1 VAPHIIPEPRTKLLV
16 HPDEMA
22 ENSFTIHMEAGS
34 RLSSLNGALSSS
46 QPSRTKEICFDM
58 EMSVPG
64 LEDGYTANVKLV
76 TAWAILLASYANES
90 TFSIV
95 ATKEST
101 HVRSLSL
108 VVEWWM
114 RVADLTRHIEDQ
126 LGDILPGPSTEAKGV
141 QYMFVTAAQHEI
153 ARSDASRDDDLLL
166 LRCYTSDNTIHI
178 GSSLGTSPEDN
189 AYSLHIQQ
197 QWQYILR
204 EICCPGGMEGS
215 LADLKA
221 INMRDLHQVWSWNAQ
236 VPHGNDYDCIHHAFM
251 RRAKRHP
258 GLPAV
263 YAHDGEWTYRELDDL
278 STRLAHA
285 LIHQRLQSDQIV
297 LIYME
302 KSKWV
307 PVAQL
312 AVMKAGCASTL
323 LDASLPL
330 QRQRVIA
337 NLVQAGYVLT
347 SSSYA
352 KSSTELGSEI
362 VSVVINTETSQQ
374 WPSAQPTL
382 LPVVGSAQRLYLVFT
397 SGSTGTPKGVVI
409 THQNYASAVATQSRQ
424 LGFQR
429 FDRVFDFTSYAFDV
443 GQSYTTHDK
452 GC

>member
-1 VAPHIIPEPRTKLLV
+1 MTEDLSTIYMG
-16 HPDEMA
+16 DE
-22 ENSFTIHMEAGS
+22 S
-34 RLSSLNGALSSS
+34 RLSSLHGALSSS
-46 QPSRTKEICFDM
+46 QPSRDKEICFDM
-58 EMSVPG
+58 EISVTG
-64 LEDGYTANVKLV
+64 LEDGYKANVKLV
-76 TAWAILLASYANES
+76 TAWAILLASYENES
-90 TFSIV
+90 TFSIFS
-95 ATKEST
+95 TKEST
-101 HVRSLSL
+101 HGKSLRL

-126 LGDILPGPSTEAKGV
+126 LGDILPGPLTEAKDI
-141 QYMFVTAAQHEI
+141 QRIFVTVAQHESVN
-153 ARSDASRDDDLLL
+153 SDTTRNDNLLI
-166 LRCYTSDNTIHI
+166 LRCYTSNNKVHI
-178 GSSLGTSPEDN
+178 GSSLGASPEDN
-189 AYSLHIQQ
+189 SFSIHIQQ
-197 QWQYILR
+197 QWQYILQ
-204 EICCPGGMEGS
+204 EICCSDGMGIS

-251 RRAKRHP
+251 RRARRHP

-263 YAHDGEWTYRELDDL
+263 CAHDGEWTYRELDKL

-285 LIHQRLQSDQIV
+285 LIHRNLQPNQIV

-312 AVMKAGCASTL
+312 AIMKSGCASTV

-330 QRQRVIA
+330 ERQKVIA
-337 NLVQAGYVLT
+337 NLVRAGHVLT

-352 KSSTELGSEI
+352 ESATELGSGLE
-362 VSVVINTETSQQ
+362 SVVINRETSQQ
-374 WPSAQPTL
+374 WPPDEPTF
-382 LPVVGSAQRLYLVFT
+382 LPVVSPTQRLYLVFT

-409 THQNYASAVATQSRQ
+409 THQNYASAIATQSRQ

-443 GQSYTTHDK
+443 GQSNTAHSK
-452 GC
+452 GY

>member
-1 VAPHIIPEPRTKLLV
+1 
-16 HPDEMA
+16 MA
-22 ENSFTIHMEAGS
+22 ENFSTIYMGDECHP
-34 RLSSLNGALSSS
+34 SSPHDALSSS
-46 QPSRTKEICFDM
+46 QPSRDKEICFDM
-58 EMSVPG
+58 ETSVTG

-76 TAWAILLASYANES
+76 TAWAILLASYSNES
-90 TFSIV
+90 TFSISS
-95 ATKEST
+95 TKEST
-101 HVRSLSL
+101 QGRSLSF

-126 LGDILPGPSTEAKGV
+126 LGDILPGPLTEAKDA
-141 QYMFVTAAQHEI
+141 QRIFVTVAQHESVN
-153 ARSDASRDDDLLL
+153 SDATRDDSLLI
-166 LRCYTSDNTIHI
+166 LRCYTSDNKIHI
-178 GSSLGTSPEDN
+178 GSSLGISPEDN
-189 AYSLHIQQ
+189 AFSVHIQQ

-204 EICCPGGMEGS
+204 EICCPDGMEGS
-215 LADLKA
+215 LADLKT

-251 RRAKRHP
+251 RRARRHP

-263 YAHDGEWTYRELDDL
+263 CAHDGQWTYRELDKL

-285 LIHQRLQSDQIV
+285 LIHQNLQPNQIV

-312 AVMKAGCASTL
+312 AVMKAGCASTV

-330 QRQRVIA
+330 GRQKIIA
-337 NLVQAGYVLT
+337 NLVQASYVLT

-352 KSSTELGSEI
+352 KSATELGSELG
-362 VSVVINTETSQQ
+362 SVVINTETSQQ
-374 WPSAQPTL
+374 WPPAEPMF
-382 LPVVGSAQRLYLVFT
+382 LPVVSPTQRLYLVFT

-409 THQNYASAVATQSRQ
+409 THQNYASAIATQSQQ

-443 GQSYTTHDK
+443 G
-452 GC
+452 